1 MQEKNSKNIRPK
13 KKKGWEIAR
22 VDRVALELH
31 FFLFLYVFFLFF
43 FGVFGGGGGL
53 RGFTT

>member
-43 FGVFGGGGGL
+43 FWGFGGGGL